1 MSESE
6 KFDIETIVSHKR
18 DQIKADRDKELLLE
32 IKWVGYTE
40 TTWEPF
46 SSIKSDCPEMVK
58 QYMKSNNLE
67 KNREYLKKK
76 KTKQAAEQMS
86 LGMASSMSFKT
97 IGFSETNIVTPPKI
111 MPIKKATKITEA
123 LPAKRKYTLKEE
135 SN

>member
-58 QYMKSNNLE
+58 QNMKSNNLE

-97 IGFSETNIVTPPKI
+97 IGFSETNIVNPPKI